1 MVAVAINLSSSRILF
16 ALVFSKVCQYF
27 GSAARNSCFHDF
39 ARRECIVSRYRYCL
53 REIKKASVQQES
65 QQWLKCIPIQNKL
78 TWAVFI
84 IVYHTQMVIEAA
96 EQNWITCAVLDC
108 AIIATCARACM
119 CVFMFQCVWECTSA
133 MDYRTALISIQTAAS
148 SHRAEGERL
157 KMFTTGVYNSAPSA
171 PAAQ

>member
-39 ARRECIVSRYRYCL
+39 TRRECIVSRYRYCL

-96 EQNWITCAVLDC
+96 ERNWITCAELCRARLCDHRDVC
-108 AIIATCARACM
+108 AARVCVCACFSAYESVRAR
-119 CVFMFQCVWECTSA
+119 WT
-133 MDYRTALISIQTAAS
+133 TAPHWLAFRQRRRRIVQK
-148 SHRAEGERL
+148 GN
-157 KMFTTGVYNSAPSA
+157 V
-171 PAAQ
+171 